1 MTTRQR
7 PRRKSPLAL
16 KLTLISTAA
25 FALAAAVLLLAEY
38 AMLQYVVEVSVDAT
52 TGSSSEGEN
61 PGDLDGSTAVFRVAH
76 DLANTVMLVSAIT
89 AIVMVAL
96 AGLAV
101 WIVARR
107 SLGRVADLTE
117 LTQRITGE
125 NLDERL
131 RLTGPRDEI
140 RDLGDTID
148 DMLQRLHLA
157 FEQQD
162 RFVANASHELRTPL
176 AGIRASLEQSLLH
189 DAVPERP
196 AVAMHRALEAAGRSE
211 ELLTALLQLA
221 RSRRLTAE
229 ELQTL
234 DLAET
239 TAAVIDLVDPDARAT
254 GHTFD
259 LELKE
264 ADVYGDTVLLMQAVH
279 NLVIN
284 AVRHGSNESPIMVHV
299 AAHAGEATLTV
310 SNAGEVLDAATVA
323 KLIEPFNR
331 GGKTRHA
338 DAGTGLGLSIVQ
350 SIAVQHGGDLALEPR
365 TDGGLVAQLRL
376 PAAGEQSRYRV
387 RCTDRTFESSGGCL
401 EAV

>member
-1 MTTRQR
+1 MTTRT
-7 PRRKSPLAL
+7 PLRRKSPLAL
-16 KLTLISTAA
+16 KLTLISTTA

-52 TGSSSEGEN
+52 TGSSSEGEK

-89 AIVMVAL
+89 ATVMVAL

-131 RLTGPRDEI
+131 KLTGPRDEI

-148 DMLQRLHLA
+148 DMLQRLHQA

-196 AVAMHRALEAAGRSE
+196 TVAMHRALEAAGRSE

-239 TAAVIDLVDPDARAT
+239 TAAVIDLVEPDARAA

-259 LELKE
+259 FTVEE
-264 ADVYGDTVLLMQAVH
+264 ADVHGDTLLLMQAVH

-284 AVRHGSNESPIMVHV
+284 AVRHGSNDSPIMVRV
-299 AAHAGEATLTV
+299 AAYEGEATLTV

-323 KLIEPFNR
+323 KLVEPFNR
-331 GGKTRHA
+331 GRKTRHA

-350 SIAVQHGGDLALEPR
+350 SIATQHGGSLVLQPGSV
-365 TDGGLVAQLRL
+365 GGLVAQLRL
-376 PAAGEQSRYRV
+376 PQSEV
-387 RCTDRTFESSGGCL
+387 ETAVSART
-401 EAV
+401 